1 MNRNSGGKSI
11 GKEKVMKGRKGWG
24 KCVRYE
30 WGVGFEKVGVI
41 YFLRVFIYFWG
52 IFGIFR
58 YILCFSFFV
67 W

>member
-24 KCVRYE
+24 KCARHE
-30 WGVGFEKVGVI
+30 WGVGSEKVGATHS
-41 YFLRVFIYFWG
+41 LRVPTHSWG
-52 IFGIFR
+52 TPGTFR
-58 YILCFSFFV
+58 YILCFSLPV